1 MYLQG
6 RRLNVESDHK
16 PMANVLQL
24 QKYNM
29 TIQYP
34 PGHEMQLADA
44 PDVRSNP
51 EIKLDLW
58 VDYIA
63 HKSAWIEKLR
73 DTTCDDHTSTTVYQL
88 TQHRWPN
95 LRRKVPQ
102 VARYF
107 WDF

>member
-44 PDVRSNP
+44 PDVRSNL
-51 EIKLDLW
+51 EIKLDL
-58 VDYIA
+58 
-63 HKSAWIEKLR
+63 
-73 DTTCDDHTSTTVYQL
+73 
-88 TQHRWPN
+88 
-95 LRRKVPQ
+95 
-102 VARYF
+102 
-107 WDF
+107 